1 MHMPSK
7 TGNPKQLMELNL
19 RPFAFVLISVVASA
33 TLLPGS
39 DLSRYREFHLGA
51 PLADVAKQ
59 AGMEPSDTKLISSRP
74 ERIEDLVW
82 RTNRSAD
89 SNARPD
95 SVREIRFS
103 FYNGILF
110 EMMVAYDRDETGG
123 LTNKDMTEAL
133 SAVYGPGST
142 PATKE
147 MSFNAGYST
156 TVRVI
161 AQWSDAD
168 NLLSLVGF
176 SDGGGFGAIVS
187 SKANGTMARQ
197 AIAESQRLDRV
208 EAPQRALDERAK
220 QVADAEARDE
230 KSRLLNKPGFR
241 P

>member
-1 MHMPSK
+1 M
-7 TGNPKQLMELNL
+7 NL
-19 RPFAFVLISVVASA
+19 RPAVVIVLSVAASA
-33 TLLPGS
+33 SLLPGS

-59 AGMEPSDTKLISSRP
+59 AGMESSEARSISSRP
-74 ERIEDLVW
+74 ERIEELAW
-82 RTNRSAD
+82 RTNRSASGD
-89 SNARPD
+89 ARPD

-103 FYNGILF
+103 FYNGGLF
-110 EMMVAYDRDETGG
+110 EMMVAYDRNQTTG
-123 LTNKDMTEAL
+123 LTDKDMMEAL
-133 SAVYGPGST
+133 SAVYGPGSV
-142 PATKE
+142 PVTKE
-147 MSFNAGYST
+147 MAFNSGYST

-161 AQWSDAD
+161 AQWSDAE

-176 SDGGGFGAIVS
+176 SDGGGFGAILS
-187 SKANGTMARQ
+187 SKANQTLARQ
-197 AIAESQRLDRV
+197 AIAESERLDRV